1 MAKKETAQAP
11 AKKKAKQEAAPFTE
25 PARLRLKY
33 KEIIP
38 QLVEKFGY
46 ENPMQVPK
54 LEKIVLNMGLGSDKD
69 NPKGIDAAVEELG
82 IIAGQKPVITKAKKS
97 VANFKVR
104 QGMHVGAKVT
114 LRGDR
119 MYYFADKLMNI
130 VLPRV
135 RDFRGVSDTSFDG
148 RGNYAMGL
156 KEQLIFP
163 EINYDDV
170 DKVRGMDVIFV
181 TTAKTDE
188 EAKEL
193 LRLMG
198 MPFGRSPR
206 EAAQSSF
213 CKTIECKIGNT
224 WYVIETECDGNEP
237 LTDKVKRLIFSDK
250 GVIC

>member
-1 MAKKETAQAP
+1 M
-11 AKKKAKQEAAPFTE
+11 
-25 PARLRLKY
+25 ARL
-33 KEIIP
+33 KEQYQNEFVDALIK
-38 QLVEKFGY
+38 KFGY
-46 ENPMQVPK
+46 KNVMQVPK
-54 LEKIVLNMGLGSDKD
+54 LDKIVINMGVGEAKD
-69 NPKGIDAAVEELG
+69 NAKVLDSAVRDLE
-82 IIAGQKPVITKAKKS
+82 IITGQKAVLTKAKKS

-104 QGMHVGAKVT
+104 QGMNVGAKVT

-193 LRLMG
+193 LRLLG
-198 MPFGRSPR
+198 MPFG
-206 EAAQSSF
+206 
-213 CKTIECKIGNT
+213 NN
-224 WYVIETECDGNEP
+224 D
-237 LTDKVKRLIFSDK
+237 
-250 GVIC
+250 

>member
-104 QGMHVGAKVT
+104 QGMNVGAKVT

-130 VLPRV
+130 VLPR
-135 RDFRGVSDTSFDG
+135 FDG

-193 LRLMG
+193 LRLLG
-198 MPFGRSPR
+198 MPFG
-206 EAAQSSF
+206 
-213 CKTIECKIGNT
+213 NN
-224 WYVIETECDGNEP
+224 D
-237 LTDKVKRLIFSDK
+237 
-250 GVIC
+250 

>member
-97 VANFKVR
+97 VAHFKVR
-104 QGMHVGAKVT
+104 QGMNVGAKVT

-193 LRLMG
+193 LRLLG
-198 MPFGRSPR
+198 MPFG
-206 EAAQSSF
+206 
-213 CKTIECKIGNT
+213 NN
-224 WYVIETECDGNEP
+224 D
-237 LTDKVKRLIFSDK
+237 
-250 GVIC
+250 

>member
-1 MAKKETAQAP
+1 MAKKEQAQAP
-11 AKKKAKQEAAPFTE
+11 AKKKKGQQEAAAFTE
-25 PARLRLKY
+25 PARLRVKY
-33 KEIIP
+33 REEVAP
-38 QLVEKFGY
+38 AMQEKFNY
-46 ENPMQVPK
+46 KNPMMIPK

-69 NPKGIDAAVEELG
+69 NPKAIDAALEQLG
-82 IIAGQKPVITKAKKS
+82 QIAGQKPVITKAKKS

-104 QGMHVGAKVT
+104 QGMNVGAKVT

-119 MYYFADKLMNI
+119 MYYFVDKLMNI

-170 DKVRGMDVIFV
+170 DKVRGLDVIFV

-188 EAKEL
+188 EAREL
-193 LRLMG
+193 LKLLG
-198 MPFGRSPR
+198 MPFG
-206 EAAQSSF
+206 
-213 CKTIECKIGNT
+213 T
-224 WYVIETECDGNEP
+224 NE
-237 LTDKVKRLIFSDK
+237 
-250 GVIC
+250 

>member
-97 VANFKVR
+97 VANFKLR
-104 QGMHVGAKVT
+104 EGMPVGAKVT
-114 LRGDR
+114 LRSER
-119 MYYFADKLMNI
+119 MYEFADKLMNI

-135 RDFRGVSDTSFDG
+135 RDFRGVSGRAFDG
-148 RGNYAMGL
+148 RGNYNIGL
-156 KEQLIFP
+156 KEQIIFP
-163 EINYDDV
+163 EIEYDKIDSI
-170 DKVRGMDVIFV
+170 RGMNISIT

-188 EAKEL
+188 EAKAL
-193 LRLMG
+193 LAG
-198 MPFGRSPR
+198 FSFPFR
-206 EAAQSSF
+206 
-213 CKTIECKIGNT
+213 N
-224 WYVIETECDGNEP
+224 
-237 LTDKVKRLIFSDK
+237 
-250 GVIC
+250 